1 MPGGPRWKAFVA
13 GRPSLPGGPCREA
26 LAERPQALAA
36 GRPFS
41 GGHIL
46 EKGPPRD
53 RPRRCSKSFILWQN
67 LTWQYPA
74 SISRI
79 QVCLTSRPS
88 LPGCPRCRLV
98 AGRPSLPGGPRCR
111 EALVAPG
118 RASLPGGPR
127 CREALVA
134 GRPSLLGDSRCR
146 AFSWPFSG
154 PRCREALVAGRPS
167 LLGDPRCRAFSWPFP
182 GLFLASSGPLP
193 ASSGPL
199 PGLFWPLPGLFLASS
214 WLLKTSEPLLPY

>member
-1 MPGGPRWKAFVA
+1 MPGGPRC
-13 GRPSLPGGPCREA
+13 RSLPGSPRCR
-26 LAERPQALAA
+26 QALVA

-67 LTWQYPA
+67 LTWQNPA

-88 LPGCPRCRLV
+88 LPGCPRCREALVAGRPSLRVVAGKRCREALV

-111 EALVAPG
+111 EP
-118 RASLPGGPR
+118 SLPGGP
-127 CREALVA
+127 
-134 GRPSLLGDSRCR
+134 RCR

-154 PRCREALVAGRPS
+154 
-167 LLGDPRCRAFSWPFP
+167 
-182 GLFLASSGPLP
+182 LFWASSGLFR
-193 ASSGPL
+193 ASSG
-199 PGLFWPLPGLFLASS
+199 
-214 WLLKTSEPLLPY
+214 LKLRFP